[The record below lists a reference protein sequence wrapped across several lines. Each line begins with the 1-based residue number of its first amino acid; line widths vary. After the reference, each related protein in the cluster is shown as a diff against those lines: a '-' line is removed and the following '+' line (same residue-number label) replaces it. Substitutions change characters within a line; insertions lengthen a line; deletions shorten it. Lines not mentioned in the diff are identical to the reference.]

1 MNKNAPGS
9 TYFEVLKFQV
19 RNLCASAGGGIPTPT
34 GGAGFTTGSPAT
46 GGPATSGVVRQFYTR
61 HKH

>member
-1 MNKNAPGS
+1 MHQDQH
-9 TYFEVLKFQV
+9 VLKFQV
-19 RNLCASAGGGIPTPT
+19 RNLCATAGGGIPTPT